1 MVYLVPT
8 SRGFRRYHS
17 TWVLGTQLVWPLL
30 GAVKI
35 LRHLGWHHLLLR
47 HTPCHQILLLLPILR
62 LQLSAGMELLL
73 LLTVLTSFV
82 FLVSLLLH

>member
-1 MVYLVPT
+1 VVYLVPT
-8 SRGFRRYHS
+8 SRGYRRYHL